1 MHVCWWRAAKLG
13 RSSASAPLAAPWPRR
28 AADTQQNSDD
38 EVSAH
43 ARRYSTL
50 WIIDLDLGTPGCQA
64 EALLEFLKRTACQTL
79 YLVGDA
85 TGLRSVTKLPQNLHK
100 LCR

>member
-1 MHVCWWRAAKLG
+1 MHVCWWRTAKLG
-13 RSSASAPLAAPWPRR
+13 RSAGSAPLAATWPRR

-50 WIIDLDLGTPGCQA
+50 WIFDLHLGKPGCQA
-64 EALLEFLKRTACQTL
+64 EALLGFLKRTEYQTL
-79 YLVGDA
+79 YLVSDTA
-85 TGLRSVTKLPQNLHK
+85 GLRPVTKLPQNLHK
-100 LCR
+100 LCG

>member
-13 RSSASAPLAAPWPRR
+13 RSSARAPLAAPWPRR
-28 AADTQQNSDD
+28 GADTPQDSDD

-50 WIIDLDLGTPGCQA
+50 WIFDLHLGTPGCQA
-64 EALLEFLKRTACQTL
+64 ESLLGFLKRTEYQTL

-85 TGLRSVTKLPQNLHK
+85 TGLRSVTNLPQNLHK
-100 LCR
+100 L

>member
-13 RSSASAPLAAPWPRR
+13 RSSARVPLAAPWLRR
-28 AADTQQNSDD
+28 AADTPQDSDA

-50 WIIDLDLGTPGCQA
+50 WIFDLHLGTPGCQA
-64 EALLEFLKRTACQTL
+64 EALLGFLKRTEYQTL
-79 YLVGDA
+79 YLVSDTA
-85 TGLRSVTKLPQNLHK
+85 GLRPVTKLPQNLHK
-100 LCR
+100 LCG